1 MGFYSIPVYSELTE
15 IVHVARK
22 LFPLRIQDE
31 VSSISAPDVLIP
43 DAFPFCGIWGVK
55 GFIGI
60 YCLSVHTRIEDMAR
74 RCD

>member
-15 IVHVARK
+15 IVHVARR

-55 GFIGI
+55 GFIDI
-60 YCLSVHTRIEDMAR
+60 YCLGVHTRIEDMAR